1 MTSVFADQFYH
12 TFNGEVFTES
22 QCLIHEHSVSQLFYS
37 VLLNLG
43 YQSDD
48 PYRSVWKKDNNTAVI
63 CLADDFTFRRT
74 IMSSLPNQCFESN
87 TVVITDNCPQFQ
99 PQYTV
104 IRVPD
109 SYFGIYNY
117 VPAMSEF
124 CPTKRFSFSVNRLD
138 QQRELILLDL
148 IAQSGGVDEWI
159 TLDYAN
165 FNCFHPYRSN
175 ESMVDPIKNFLA
187 VWDTLAVD
195 FPEYSVLV
203 QQIQK
208 HLPVRNHQ
216 LTVEQAHVSAYLT
229 VVCETY
235 AGDNNIVFSEKI
247 FRALV
252 TPAPWMLYGSRG
264 AVKWLSNLG
273 FDVLDNIV
281 DHGYNQTVQDGSV
294 NGIEKIKNFNAS
306 SISNY
311 KELKKIRPSALKAR
325 CLKAAQ
331 HNQHLLTTLQQQ
343 WPQDFANWLPSV
355 VDEIAGK

>member
-1 MTSVFADQFYH
+1 MSIFSDPFY
-12 TFNGEVFTES
+12 NISKGEAFEKS
-22 QCLIHEHSVSQLFYS
+22 QCMNHERISADSIGNMLS
-37 VLLNLG
+37 SIG
-43 YQSDD
+43 YQPEDQANH
-48 PYRSVWKKDNNTAVI
+48 VWRLEEKTVVV
-63 CLADDFTFRRT
+63 CLVDDFSILKTT
-74 IMSSLPNQCFESN
+74 SKDLPSCFDSG
-87 TVVITDNCPQFQ
+87 TVVITDN
-99 PQYTV
+99 
-104 IRVPD
+104 RVMVPTDYKVFTLPD
-109 SYFGIYNY
+109 SFVGTFFYIPENINFA
-117 VPAMSEF
+117 PE
-124 CPTKRFSFSVNRLD
+124 KRFSFSVNRLD

-175 ESMVDPIKNFLA
+175 ESVVDPIKNFLA

-229 VVCETY
+229 LVCETY
-235 AGDNNIVFSEKI
+235 AGDNNVVFSEKI

-294 NGIEKIKNFNAS
+294 NGIQKIKNFNAS
-306 SISNY
+306 SINNY